1 MRKDDRNLFSER
13 NWIEKSRN
21 AGNVGWESTVSAADG
36 QEMVWEPGKKESEKK
51 EPNAHGLAAEAFM
64 DDGGEDL
71 EMRDGKTPGSDF
83 LTVEEAAKELN
94 VSTKTISRWR
104 KQGLESE
111 KRLIASRNRI
121 VIRREALRAFAEAQP
136 KRVEKGRKFSQMSP
150 LEKLEIVERAARMAA
165 VGKKL
170 TEVIRTLAKNT
181 GRSAETIRYTLKNH
195 DAHHPQDAI
204 FPKYQRTLT
213 DREKNQL
220 LEDFRQGM
228 RMEELSA
235 RYERTKTS
243 IYRIVAE
250 TRAKR
255 ILEMDLEFVSCPEI
269 ETAEK
274 GSDEERMILDEMPQ
288 NETVQRRPRLPGN
301 LPSYLASL
309 YSVPLLTFAQEQHLF
324 RKMNY
329 LKMRA
334 AVLRKTLDPGRPSGK
349 LMEQI
354 ENDFADSNEVKNQLV
369 SANLRLVVSIAKRH
383 AGSTNNLFDLISDG
397 NMSLIRAVEKFDYSR
412 KNRFSTYAS
421 WAIMKNYTRAI
432 SDEQRYH
439 RKFVALENEANV
451 EREEEVYDPVEFERT
466 QTRQQ
471 RRVAEVLK
479 CLTPREQQIIIRRF
493 GLDRNYPPMTLK
505 QVGEELG
512 VTKERIRQI
521 EILALS
527 KLRQMNPVMPEV
539 EPKES
544 VPAG

>member
-1 MRKDDRNLFSER
+1 MRKEETKDLFSER
-13 NWIEKSRN
+13 MWLER
-21 AGNVGWESTVSAADG
+21 
-36 QEMVWEPGKKESEKK
+36 SERY
-51 EPNAHGLAAEAFM
+51 EHPAAEA
-64 DDGGEDL
+64 
-71 EMRDGKTPGSDF
+71 TPVRVMKDF
-83 LTVEEAAKELN
+83 LTVEEAAKRLN

-111 KRLIASRNRI
+111 TQLIASRNRI
-121 VIRREALRAFAEAQP
+121 VIRLDQLEAFMAAQP
-136 KRVEKGRKFSQMSP
+136 VRVEKGRKFSQMTPYERS
-150 LEKLEIVERAARMAA
+150 EILERAARMAA
-165 VGKKL
+165 VGRKL
-170 TEVIRTLAKNT
+170 TDVIRILAERT

-195 DAHHPQDAI
+195 DARNPKEAI
-204 FPKYQRTLT
+204 FPRYQRTLD
-213 DREKNQL
+213 DREKARL
-220 LEDFRQGM
+220 LDDFRHGIKM
-228 RMEELSA
+228 DVLSA

-250 TRAKR
+250 TRAKQ
-255 ILEMDLEFVSCPEI
+255 ILEMNLEFISCPEI
-269 ETAEK
+269 ELAEE
-274 GSDEERMILDEMPQ
+274 GSDAERLILDEMPK
-288 NETVQRRPRLPGN
+288 NSGTPRKPRLPGS

-309 YSVPLLTFAQEQHLF
+309 YSVPLLSFEQEQHLF

-334 AVLRKTLDPGRPSGK
+334 FHRREGLDPRHPSGR
-349 LMEQI
+349 LMDQVET
-354 ENDFADSNEVKNQLV
+354 DFAASNDVKNQLV

-383 AGSTNNLFDLISDG
+383 TGAANNLFDLISDG

-439 RKFVALENEANV
+439 KKFVALENEANV

-466 QTRQQ
+466 QNRQQ

-493 GLDRNYPPMTLK
+493 GLNRDHPPMTLK
-505 QVGEELG
+505 QVGQELG

-521 EILALS
+521 EILAMS
-527 KLRQMNPVMPEV
+527 KLRQMNPVMP
-539 EPKES
+539 KI
-544 VPAG
+544 G